1 MMVCPLASDTTRI
14 RMIPLSH
21 LPHQLRQLGD
31 VAGDPP
37 RLVLG
42 EQFGGRS
49 STGRTHV
56 SNKPPLCR
64 WARSVQTHLRIH
76 KPVAVTPA
84 EHSAPSGTP
93 AEHNNETS
101 TSSSL
106 HLTVF
111 TPLTIRM
118 SALPAEPAG
127 PGGPWSPFG
136 PVGPGGPCSPLA

>member
-1 MMVCPLASDTTRI
+1 
-14 RMIPLSH
+14 
-21 LPHQLRQLGD
+21 RQLGD
-31 VAGDPP
+31 IRRDSA
-37 RLVLG
+37 RLIFA

-84 EHSAPSGTP
+84 EHPAPSGTP

-106 HLTVF
+106 QLTVF
-111 TPLTIRM
+111 TPLTIRRP
-118 SALPAEPAG
+118 ALPAEPAG
-127 PGGPWSPFG
+127 PGGPWSPFAPVGPVGPWSPLAPFSPGG
-136 PVGPGGPCSPLA
+136 PVGPG